1 MNDTTHSPQWRRAAP
16 SRQTSSRAD
25 EGQAIAL
32 LDVRYLRWLA
42 SADPKAST
50 ASVRERMPGLLTHLL
65 QRSGLQAQLL
75 RVYWYSDEDD
85 HAVFDDQTL
94 RWVRPEAADGGVSL
108 VRAMASD
115 LQTIVHHGAVQT
127 LVIASDDDR
136 LIAPIDQAKLAG
148 CSVCLLAD
156 ERAASVP
163 RLMQEDPTWAR
174 LLREADRRLIVPA
187 EELAQAFGGQGGH
200 AVDSSAQHETLQ
212 AIVNAWWEDQSSD
225 AKDALRDEVPLMRG
239 LPHEADRELLLQG
252 KNSLGRALSFQEKR
266 MARDLARRIVVGEG
280 EASAPK
286 TPNDAEAD

>member
-16 SRQTSSRAD
+16 SRPTSSRAD
-25 EGQAIAL
+25 DGQAIAL

-42 SADPKAST
+42 SADAKAST
-50 ASVRERMPGLLTHLL
+50 VGVRERMPGLLHHLL
-65 QRSGLQAQLL
+65 SRSGLNVQLL

-115 LQTIVHHGAVQT
+115 LQTIVHHGAVHT

-148 CSVCLLAD
+148 CTVCLLAD
-156 ERAASVP
+156 DRAASIA

-187 EELAQAFGGQGGH
+187 DELAQAFGGQGGH

-252 KNSLGRALSFQEKR
+252 KNGLGRALSFQEKR

-280 EASAPK
+280 DASAPK
-286 TPNDAEAD
+286 APNEDEAS

>member
-1 MNDTTHSPQWRRAAP
+1 MNDTNHSPQWRRAAP
-16 SRQTSSRAD
+16 SRPTASRAED
-25 EGQAIAL
+25 GQAIAL

-42 SADPKAST
+42 GADAKAGT
-50 ASVRERMPGLLTHLL
+50 AGVRERMPSLLHHLL
-65 QRSGLQAQLL
+65 ARSGLNVQLL

-148 CSVCLLAD
+148 CTVCLLAD
-156 ERAASVP
+156 DRAASIA

-187 EELAQAFGGQGGH
+187 EELSQAFGGQGGH

-225 AKDALRDEVPLMRG
+225 SKDALRDEVPLMRG

-266 MARDLARRIVVGEG
+266 MARDLARRTVVGEG
-280 EASAPK
+280 EPSAPK
-286 TPNDAEAD
+286 TPNEDEAS

>member
-1 MNDTTHSPQWRRAAP
+1 
-16 SRQTSSRAD
+16 
-25 EGQAIAL
+25 

-65 QRSGLQAQLL
+65 QRSGLQVQLL

-174 LLREADRRLIVPA
+174 LLREADRRLILPA
-187 EELAQAFGGQGGH
+187 DELAQAFGGQAAR
-200 AVDSSAQHETLQ
+200 AVDSSAQHDTLQ
-212 AIVNAWWEDQSSD
+212 NIVNAWWEDQSSD

-280 EASAPK
+280 EASVPK
-286 TPNDAEAD
+286 EPNEDEAN